1 MNPKQFLIIGGAV
14 LILVGVLGFVGLIG
28 PTPSA
33 SIFSATWWFDNP
45 ENYAHLILGIVGVIA
60 AFVFPA
66 SLQKPLVLLLGVLG
80 LFFAVY
86 SGLVNT
92 QFLGANL
99 ENPADTVLHLAVGIW
114 ALFAGMQKS
123 AMVMAPGA

>member
-14 LILVGVLGFVGLIG
+14 LILVGVLGFAGIIG
-28 PTPSA
+28 PTHSA
-33 SIFSATWWFDNP
+33 SIFGSAWWFDNP

-86 SGLVNT
+86 SGFVNT

>member
-1 MNPKQFLIIGGAV
+1 MNPKQFRIIGGAV
-14 LILVGVLGFVGLIG
+14 LILVGILGFAGIIG
-28 PTPSA
+28 PTSSA
-33 SIFSATWWFDNP
+33 SMFGTTWWFDNA

-86 SGLVNT
+86 SGFVNT